1 MRCLCIKKHQ
11 DYHGK
16 VVSFLTLLHSFL
28 PNRSCTSIS
37 KGEQE
42 HWHHS
47 SFTEQSNCH
56 TAPLWEAPFLATE
69 NITEGLAMQILG
81 LGRRWRTD
89 AQGLYR
95 RKACFLSQG
104 GLQHPD
110 LQYLTRL
117 YASSVWWVKMQTGC
131 SVDDCGLHV
140 MHLQC
145 VAIRITSSD
154 KASCP
159 DRWRNTVPECHL
171 CWDAMRNSSV
181 LGMPTAKAIGPLHP
195 FVLGTAV
202 PYGHLQE

>member
-1 MRCLCIKKHQ
+1 MRRLCIEKRQ

-16 VVSFLTLLHSFL
+16 VVSFLTLLHSCL

-47 SFTEQSNCH
+47 SSTEKSKCH
-56 TAPLWEAPFLATE
+56 TALLWQAPFLDTE
-69 NITEGLAMQILG
+69 NITEGWQCRSWGWGEADGQMPKDFAEERLA
-81 LGRRWRTD
+81 
-89 AQGLYR
+89 
-95 RKACFLSQG
+95 FSQG

-145 VAIRITSSD
+145 VAIMTTSSD

-159 DRWRNTVPECHL
+159 DRWRNMVPERHL
-171 CWDAMRNSSV
+171 CWDTMRNSGLHWV
-181 LGMPTAKAIGPLHP
+181 CLGCL
-195 FVLGTAV
+195 
-202 PYGHLQE
+202 LQKQ